1 MSGGAVDQEKKPA
14 PPEGTDVFSGLKDR
28 AVFLGWIA
36 ALVVLSGLVWTL
48 TQPLRARA
56 LMHSVNKALE
66 LGEDSRRLSAPL
78 EMPNNPGGTD
88 PLGIWYSLI
97 NSDKK
102 FFVFAIMRDG
112 ILVPC
117 GAQVSAA
124 GAVEEIIPLGLH
136 ARQILS
142 RIPGGLIQTY
152 TRRIENAAAE
162 RENRT

>member
-1 MSGGAVDQEKKPA
+1 MSGAVDQEKKAPA
-14 PPEGTDVFSGLKDR
+14 EEKDVFSGLKDK

-48 TQPLRARA
+48 TQPLRARS
-56 LMHSVNKALE
+56 LLRTVNRVLE
-66 LGEDSRRLSAPL
+66 YQEDGRRLSAPL
-78 EMPNNPGGTD
+78 AMPGIHGGTD
-88 PLGIWYSLI
+88 PLGLWYSLEK
-97 NSDKK
+97 SDKK

-136 ARQILS
+136 AGQVLS
-142 RIPGGLIQTY
+142 RMPGGIIRTY
-152 TRRIENAAAE
+152 TRRIENAAAL
-162 RENRT
+162 REDRT